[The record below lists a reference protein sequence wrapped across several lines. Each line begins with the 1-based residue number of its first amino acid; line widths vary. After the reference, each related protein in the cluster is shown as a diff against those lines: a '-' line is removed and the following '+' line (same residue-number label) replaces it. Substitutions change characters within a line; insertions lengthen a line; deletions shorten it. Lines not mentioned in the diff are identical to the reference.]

1 MIPAP
6 GRAMRGNPDMAYQL
20 RIPEASEDRQAIFA
34 LLKERGKLEYRR
46 IVELTG
52 IPHKTCMQVIR
63 WMSQENI
70 VKKSRRWSG
79 SQTITSWEII
89 GEINTEHASIV
100 LAQVELVRAIIESH
114 GVIERSK
121 LDELSGLGKRRV
133 TALLRYMR
141 ANDIAYKKQIRE
153 YAQGNSVG
161 RTYYAWAL
169 EPFEKSP
176 KWKPENKEVFTKRD
190 IEWQR
195 YWSLPREIRRALPE
209 PVIDGL

>member
-1 MIPAP
+1 MTY
-6 GRAMRGNPDMAYQL
+6 RL
-20 RIPEASEDRQAIFA
+20 RIPEASEHRQAIYA
-34 LLKERGKLEYRR
+34 LLKERGKLEYRQ

-70 VKKSRRWSG
+70 AKKSRRWSG

-89 GEINTEHASIV
+89 SEINTEHANIV
-100 LAQVELVRAIIESH
+100 RAQVEQVRAIIESH
-114 GVIERSK
+114 GVIETDK
-121 LDELSGLGKRRV
+121 LDELSGLEKLRV

-153 YAQGNSVG
+153 YAQGDSVG
-161 RTYYAWAL
+161 RTYYAWSL

-176 KWKPENKEVFTKRD
+176 KWKPENKGAITEQD
-190 IEWQR
+190 IKWQR
-195 YWSLPREIRRALPE
+195 YWSMPREIRKTLPE